1 MSYKIKN
8 IIYNLIKFPIVLIF
22 IKTPFINILKK
33 RFIFHRFRKSNFFWT
48 LLDLVFQR
56 EYFNKLSDEKIL
68 RSLSDSTLSNGEG
81 RKWSN
86 YYYDL
91 HFKTLEE
98 LQKRKVGNMNMND
111 AVPIYQKM
119 INFIKQKNFHEN
131 EDTYIIQL
139 GSSSGRDLEFF
150 LNFFPKINYIS
161 TDIND
166 EILDFQKKNIILI
179 I

>member
-1 MSYKIKN
+1 
-8 IIYNLIKFPIVLIF
+8 
-22 IKTPFINILKK
+22 
-33 RFIFHRFRKSNFFWT
+33 
-48 LLDLVFQR
+48 
-56 EYFNKLSDEKIL
+56 
-68 RSLSDSTLSNGEG
+68 
-81 RKWSN
+81 
-86 YYYDL
+86 
-91 HFKTLEE
+91 
-98 LQKRKVGNMNMND
+98 MNMND

-166 EILDFQKKNIILI
+166 EILDFQKKYNFNNLKYFKLI
-179 I
+179 FLKHFIHKKYNLYITNV